1 MLKIEGKGLTKDSK
15 RNDKKRVKQVN
26 EYLQS
31 DEKEER
37 YEMFSREE
45 GGKSMK
51 LNKKC
56 FKVTKKQIK
65 T

>member
-1 MLKIEGKGLTKDSK
+1 M
-15 RNDKKRVKQVN
+15 N